1 MVPKKTTPPHNKKI
15 KITSSRKREKLF
27 ISSESRNLLRKKMSG
42 SRTSITSVGVRA
54 TEVKNLK
61 ILKSPEEGGTKKD
74 FEDFAERIANHV
86 AISWKEERILATC

>member
-1 MVPKKTTPPHNKKI
+1 
-15 KITSSRKREKLF
+15 
-27 ISSESRNLLRKKMSG
+27 MSG